1 MTSDKLNTIMNI
13 CIENHAELI
22 LSVENLKVSIIF
34 NDNRYIDTFT
44 DKNYLYFWNYMFN
57 HWNVIPIDSINTI
70 QIQIN

>member
-1 MTSDKLNTIMNI
+1 MTSDKLNTIINF